1 MRTLPAFLLSA
12 LRNMSRQTASSV
24 GRRQLRHSEM
34 TGAGA
39 IHCTFTVSVYAPEPP
54 AATVSRLLGPSD
66 LAT

>member
-39 IHCTFTVSVYAPEPP
+39 IHCTFTVSVYAPEP
-54 AATVSRLLGPSD
+54 AAETTRQ
-66 LAT
+66 A